1 MKNKNQT
8 RFLKNFPLKLLGF
21 VLALLLWVILNNTQD
36 PIITSSVT
44 VPITYDESGLTAKNM
59 VAITK
64 PTSVTITV
72 KLHRSRLRYLSPD
85 DFTVTADLTEVIGNV
100 KEAPEAS
107 KISIEIS
114 KTPSANYIQS
124 WEYPQSQGYVRVV
137 LDTLKSATYLVQF
150 NITKELPEG
159 YQVGTLSSDPS
170 RVTVSGP
177 TSAFSN
183 LASVKA
189 NVDLSAISD
198 GGSVT
203 APLALY
209 DGNNRTLTGSGLTI
223 SQETVEVTVGLNQTK
238 EISISIAGSSGIPA
252 DGYVV
257 SKVDYAPKLLTIS
270 GSKNALANISTIS
283 IPSEE
288 LDITGASENKTFE
301 IAIEPYLPEGIT
313 LYGEQ
318 SGNISVTIELEQL
331 QTRSFLVNAEQFQLL
346 NTRPDYE
353 YEFIDSSLTLTLQ
366 ALEADLDSFNPET
379 LQGTID
385 VGGLEAGEYIN
396 VPVTLTL
403 DSAYTMTEDLIAS
416 VRIIDKNAQATEEL
430 PTELESST
438 EQESSVEVSS
448 STAFDS
454 TETASGAQQES
465 KESSASESTTV
476 Q

>member
-1 MKNKNQT
+1 MKNKL
-8 RFLKNFPLKLLGF
+8 FLTNFPLKLLGF
-21 VLALLLWVILNNTQD
+21 VLAVLLWLILNNTQD
-36 PIITSSVT
+36 PVITSSVT
-44 VPITYDESGLTAKNM
+44 VPITYDESGLTEKNM

-64 PTSVTITV
+64 PTSITIPV
-72 KLHRSRLRYLSPD
+72 KLHRSRLRYLSSD
-85 DFTVTADLTEVIGNV
+85 DFTVTADLTEVIGDI

-107 KISIEIS
+107 KVSIEIT
-114 KTPSANYIQS
+114 KTPSASYIQS

-183 LASVKA
+183 LAAVKA
-189 NVDLSAISD
+189 TVDLSAISD

-209 DGNNRTLTGSGLTI
+209 DGNNRTLSGSGLTL
-223 SQETVEVTVGLNQTK
+223 SQDTVEVTVGLNQTK
-238 EISISIAGSSGIPA
+238 EISISIAGSSGTPA

-257 SKVDYAPKLLTIS
+257 SKVDYTPKLLTIS
-270 GSKNALANISTIS
+270 GSKTALANISTIS

-288 LDITGASENKTFE
+288 LDITGASGNKTFE
-301 IAIEPYLPEGIT
+301 IAIDSYLPEGIS
-313 LYGEQ
+313 LYEGQ
-318 SGNISVTIELEQL
+318 SGTISVTIELEQL
-331 QTRSFLVNAEQFQLL
+331 QTRSFQVNASQFSLI
-346 NTRPDYE
+346 NTREDYE
-353 YEFIDSSLTLTLQ
+353 YELIEPTLTLTLQ
-366 ALEADLDSFNPET
+366 ALEADLDNFNPES

-385 VGGLEAGEYIN
+385 VGGLAAGEYLN

-416 VRIIDKNAQATEEL
+416 VRIVDKNAQPEETTKETSMQE
-430 PTELESST
+430 PSTSSTSAASESST
-438 EQESSVEVSS
+438 SLEGSASSE
-448 STAFDS
+448 
-454 TETASGAQQES
+454 
-465 KESSASESTTV
+465 ESSAQETTV

>member
-21 VLALLLWVILNNTQD
+21 VLAILLWLILNNTQD

-44 VPITYDESGLTAKNM
+44 VPITYEESGLAAKNM

-64 PTSVTITV
+64 PTSVTIPV
-72 KLHRSRLRYLSPD
+72 KLHRSRIRYLSSD
-85 DFTVTADLTEVIGNV
+85 DFTVTADLTEVIGDV

-107 KISIEIS
+107 KVSIEIT

-124 WEYPQSQGYVRVV
+124 WEYPQSQGYVKVV

-198 GGSVT
+198 GGSVI

-318 SGNISVTIELEQL
+318 SGTISVTIELEQL
-331 QTRSFLVNAEQFQLL
+331 QTRSFSVNAEQFQLL
-346 NTRPDYE
+346 NTRDDYE
-353 YEFIDSSLTLTLQ
+353 YEFIDSELTLTLQ

-379 LQGTID
+379 LQGIID

-396 VPVTLTL
+396 VPVMLTL
-403 DSAYTMTEDLIAS
+403 DSAYAMTEDLIAS
-416 VRIIDKNAQATEEL
+416 VRIIDKSAQTSESIESTSDQENTTEDM
-430 PTELESST
+430 TQQDSSSESST
-438 EQESSVEVSS
+438 QQETSEEKSSQQ
-448 STAFDS
+448 DS
-454 TETASGAQQES
+454 TQQTAE
-465 KESSASESTTV
+465 
-476 Q
+476 

>member
-1 MKNKNQT
+1 MKNKSQKV
-8 RFLKNFPLKLLGF
+8 FLTNIPLRLLGI
-21 VLALLLWVILNNTQD
+21 VLAILLWLVLNNTQD
-36 PIITSSVT
+36 PVITSSVN
-44 VPITYDESGLTAKNM
+44 VPITYDESGLAEKNM

-64 PTSVTITV
+64 PASITIPV
-72 KLHRSRLRYLSPD
+72 KLHRSRLRYLSSD
-85 DFTVTADLTEVIGNV
+85 DFTVTADLTEVIGDV

-107 KISIEIS
+107 KVSIEIA
-114 KTPSANYIQS
+114 KTPSATYIQS

-189 NVDLSAISD
+189 NVDLSALSD
-198 GGSVT
+198 TSSVI

-209 DGNNRTLTGSGLTI
+209 DGNNRVLTGSGLTI
-223 SQETVEVTVGLNQTK
+223 SQESVEVTVGLNQTK
-238 EISISIAGSSGIPA
+238 EISISIAGSSGTPA

-257 SKVDYAPKLLTIS
+257 SKVDYTPKLLTIS
-270 GSKNALANISTIS
+270 GSKTALANISTIS

-288 LDITGASENKTFE
+288 LDITGASGNQTFE
-301 IAIEPYLPEGIT
+301 IAIDPYLPDGIT
-313 LYGEQ
+313 LSEGQ
-318 SGNISVTIELEQL
+318 SGTISVTIELEQL
-331 QTRSFLVNAEQFQLL
+331 QTKSFQVDAQQFQLI
-346 NTRPDYE
+346 NTKEEYKYE
-353 YEFIDSSLTLTLQ
+353 LIEPTLTVTLQ
-366 ALEADLDSFNPET
+366 ALQADLDILDPET

-403 DSAYTMTEDLIAS
+403 DSAYTLTDDLIAS
-416 VRIIDKNAQATEEL
+416 VRIIDT
-430 PTELESST
+430 TTTVES
-438 EQESSVEVSS
+438 
-448 STAFDS
+448 
-454 TETASGAQQES
+454 
-465 KESSASESTTV
+465 SESTTATDSTASAESSENAA
-476 Q
+476 QESSHAAESTTQESGSSSETTAQ